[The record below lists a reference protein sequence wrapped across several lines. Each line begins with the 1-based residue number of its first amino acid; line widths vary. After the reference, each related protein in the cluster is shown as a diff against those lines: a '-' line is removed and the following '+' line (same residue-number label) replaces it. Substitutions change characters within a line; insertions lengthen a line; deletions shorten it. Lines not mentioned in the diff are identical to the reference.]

1 MKMFDDLFEN
11 MTEMTY
17 YELKQSFDEIYDLYH
32 KYDEPENLNRVAE
45 YFRVQIDMI
54 ESYSMKIYNRS
65 MFDGTTE

>member
-17 YELKQSFDEIYDLYH
+17 DDLKQSFDEIYDLYH
-32 KYDEPENLNRVAE
+32 KYDEPDELNRVAE

-54 ESYSMKIYNRS
+54 ERYSMMIYNRS
-65 MFDGTTE
+65 MFDKHE

>member
-1 MKMFDDLFEN
+1 MKMFDDFYEN
-11 MTEMTY
+11 MTEMNY
-17 YELKQSFDEIYDLYH
+17 HDLKKSFDEIYDLYH
-32 KYDEPENLNRVAE
+32 KYDEPDELNRVAE